1 MLNHVLRSGLA
12 GKSTFVT
19 VEYPCV
25 VLFLLSPGKEV
36 GLRGGLFS
44 DNSVFSKPNSVYFR

>member
-44 DNSVFSKPNSVYFR
+44 DNSVFSKPKSVYFR